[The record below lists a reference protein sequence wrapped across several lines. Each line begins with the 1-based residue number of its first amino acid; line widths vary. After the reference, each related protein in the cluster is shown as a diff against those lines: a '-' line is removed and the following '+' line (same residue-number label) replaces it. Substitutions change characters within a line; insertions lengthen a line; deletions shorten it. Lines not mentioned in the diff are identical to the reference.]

1 MFSIIGLLAGFA
13 FFIYIWWRILGKMGY
28 FGWYRV
34 GLLVLTVVPGIGIPA
49 SLLYLA
55 FFQWPVH
62 EDLELLRKRVRR

>member
-1 MFSIIGLLAGFA
+1 MFSIIGLLATFA
-13 FFIYIWWRILGKMGY
+13 FFGYVWWRILGKMGY

-34 GLLVLTVVPGIGIPA
+34 GLLLVTFVPGVGIPA
-49 SLLYLA
+49 GLLYLG